1 MPFLSYFVAENF
13 KKYFIKSS
21 INKSNFKKLY
31 LNTIN
36 NCLQTQNKDDNP
48 DTYFLLC
55 TDITTQDGT

>member
-13 KKYFIKSS
+13 KTYFIKSS